1 MWFISS
7 ISELKKTFLFKNE
20 KGKTSSQNIHLLVLE
35 VLFFFWQVR
44 TDKRYIE
51 GIQKEKTLLKF
62 KCFFAENPKKWKC
75 SEKETSELFL

>member
-1 MWFISS
+1 M
-7 ISELKKTFLFKNE
+7 K
-20 KGKTSSQNIHLLVLE
+20 KGKLAAKTSTYLSWKYF
-35 VLFFFWQVR
+35 FFFWQVR